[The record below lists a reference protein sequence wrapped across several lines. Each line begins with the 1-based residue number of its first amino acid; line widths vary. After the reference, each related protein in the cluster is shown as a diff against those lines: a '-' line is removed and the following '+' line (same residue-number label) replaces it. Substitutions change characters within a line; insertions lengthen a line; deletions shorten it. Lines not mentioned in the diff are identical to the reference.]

1 MAKTLRP
8 YQKES
13 LRVLGSSTSGLDASE
28 MGTGKTLV
36 ATRRVSLLD
45 TNGRAPRVLIV
56 APVNT
61 HDQWIASFASEYPS
75 LVGSPNLR
83 IVGTHKNDEEGWRMM
98 TGRLPGVYVIGWEA
112 MRGLTP
118 MSVKLVSEDDPK
130 KTMSMS
136 GPVPEG
142 WVKASKSGASRGY
155 GDLCES
161 GKLTVQ
167 AVREAMRCGDVPPW
181 HRTGTWDLVIADE
194 SHRIQNRHSSNRR
207 VLNLIETTSK
217 LALSGTPAG
226 NKPQGLWATLNWL
239 WPKRYRSFWDWAGLY
254 LIIQEK
260 HISRY
265 DTVQEIVGEKHPGS
279 TFTDIP
285 CVVRWR
291 TQEVAD
297 HLPEVIE
304 RIVPVVMGP
313 KQRKIYDDFERDA
326 FSWLD
331 DQPVMTDLPITQRI
345 RLRQAALGQIKAT
358 KKNADKLDIDFTKT
372 GDQPKISAIKEILSD
387 LPDNEPVLIFTH
399 SAKWAVMFAES
410 LDKDFGPARAWTGA
424 LSKPQRDAL
433 KEAFGSSVRIVV
445 AQVASIAEGV
455 DGLQFVC
462 RCEIWASPSEDGL
475 INEQAKARLHRPG
488 QKQIVQRWLLQSK
501 DSIDT
506 DVDASLRN
514 RRAQMRAMY
523 RDKAD

>member
-1 MAKTLRP
+1 MGKVLRP
-8 YQKES
+8 YQQKS
-13 LRVLGSSTSGLDASE
+13 LEILISSSSGLDASE
-28 MGTGKTLV
+28 MGVGKTLT
-36 ATRRVSLLD
+36 ATRRAGFLGTD
-45 TNGRAPRVLIV
+45 HAPRILAV

-75 LVGSPNLR
+75 LAGSPNLR
-83 IVGTHKNDEEGWRMM
+83 IVGTHRNDEEGWGMM
-98 TGRLPGVYVIGWEA
+98 TSHQPGVYVIGWEA

-118 MSVKLVSEDDPK
+118 ASVKVVNDNK
-130 KTMSMS
+130 KTMSVT
-136 GPVPEG
+136 GPIPDG

-155 GDLCES
+155 GDLMRS

-207 VLNLIETTSK
+207 VLNLIETHNK

-226 NKPQGLWATLNWL
+226 NKPQGLWSTLNWL
-239 WPKRYRSFWDWAGLY
+239 WPKRYRSFWDWANLY

-260 HISRY
+260 HINRY

-291 TQEVAD
+291 TAEVAD
-297 HLPEVIE
+297 QLPSVIE
-304 RIVPVVMGP
+304 RIVPVEMGP
-313 KQRKIYDDFERDA
+313 RQRKIYDGFEREA
-326 FSWLD
+326 FAWLD

-358 KKNADKLDIDFTKT
+358 RRDADKPDIDFAKT
-372 GDQPKISAIKEILSD
+372 GDQPKISAIKEIISD
-387 LPDNEPVLIFTH
+387 LPENEPVLIFTH
-399 SAKWAVMFAES
+399 SAKWAVMCADAI
-410 LDKDFGPARAWTGA
+410 DKDFGPARAWTGA
-424 LSKPQRDAL
+424 LSKPQRAAL
-433 KEAFGSSVRIVV
+433 KDQFGTSVRIVV

-488 QKQIVQRWLLQSK
+488 QKQVVQRWVLHSK
-501 DSIDT
+501 ESIDT
-506 DVDASLRN
+506 DVDASLKN

-523 RDKAD
+523 RDKED

>member
-1 MAKTLRP
+1 MKTPRP
-8 YQKES
+8 YQAQS
-13 LRVLGSSTSGLDASE
+13 LRILGSSSSGLDASE
-28 MGTGKTLV
+28 MGTGKTFV
-36 ATRRVSLLD
+36 ATRRAGLLN
-45 TNGRAPRVLIV
+45 TSGRAPRVLIV

-61 HDQWIASFASEYPS
+61 HEQWITSFADEYPS
-75 LVGSPNLR
+75 LEGSPNLR
-83 IVGTHKNDEEGWRMM
+83 IVGTHKNDEEGWSMM
-98 TGRLPGVYVIGWEA
+98 TGRRPGVYVIGWEA

-118 MSVKLVSEDDPK
+118 LSVKVVNAKDPK
-130 KTMSMS
+130 KTMSVT
-136 GPVPEG
+136 GPVPDG

-155 GDLCES
+155 GDLCKS

-207 VLNLIETTSK
+207 VLNLIEASNK

-226 NKPQGLWATLNWL
+226 NKPQGLWSTLNWL
-239 WPKRYRSFWDWAGLY
+239 WPKRYRGFWDWAGLY
-254 LIIQEK
+254 LIIAEK
-260 HISRY
+260 KINRY

-297 HLPEVIE
+297 QLPEVIE
-304 RIVPVVMGP
+304 RIIPVTMGP

-326 FSWLD
+326 FAWLD
-331 DQPVMTDLPITQRI
+331 EQPVITDLPITQRI

-358 KKNADKLDIDFTKT
+358 KADPGVDIDFTKT
-372 GDQPKISAIKEILSD
+372 GEQPKISVIKEIISD
-387 LPDNEPVLIFTH
+387 LPEDEPVLIFTH
-399 SAKWAVMFAES
+399 SAKWALMCAEA
-410 LDKDFGPARAWTGA
+410 LDRDFGPARAWTGA
-424 LSKPQRDAL
+424 LSKAQRTAL
-433 KEAFGSSVRIVV
+433 KSDFGKGVRVIV

-475 INEQAKARLHRPG
+475 MNEQAKARLHRPG
-488 QKQIVQRWLLQSK
+488 QKQVVQRWLLHSK

-506 DVDASLRN
+506 DVDLALRN
-514 RRAQMRAMY
+514 RREQMRAMY
-523 RDKAD
+523 RDGR